1 MQLLEFQCGVG
12 EPTTGRMPAL
22 HHFIIQ
28 YNPITSKSKR
38 KYWIFVVFVL
48 PVIFS
53 LVFGS
58 AVMVDILQK
67 PARELNMWPM
77 SSSEGFSSHNVQIEI
92 IGLSNQ
98 YSTSE
103 PIEIQVKI
111 DDSSFN
117 CGDLY
122 VTIYSAG
129 KNDVITQGG
138 FFEQCFENGSKMLP
152 VDDEFSKIIDTPGS
166 YEIVVE
172 MVSKKL
178 MNISTSGIFTVK

>member
-1 MQLLEFQCGVG
+1 MVTNKVL
-12 EPTTGRMPAL
+12 
-22 HHFIIQ
+22 
-28 YNPITSKSKR
+28 
-38 KYWIFVVFVL
+38 VVFVL

-53 LVFGS
+53 LIFGS
-58 AVMVDILQK
+58 AVMADILQK
-67 PARELNMWPM
+67 PDRELNMWPI
-77 SSSEGFSSHNVQIEI
+77 SSSESVPYDIATIEI
-92 IGLSNQ
+92 VGLSKQ

-122 VTIYSAG
+122 VTIYSIE
-129 KNDVITQGG
+129 KNDVINQSG
-138 FFEQCFENGSKMLP
+138 FFEQCFEKGSKILP
-152 VDDEFSKIIDTPGS
+152 VGDEFSKVIDTPGS
-166 YEIVVE
+166 YKIVVE